1 MESGR
6 QYPAY
11 FGLNAWPIA
20 AAQRNSS
27 ASASATQHRWP
38 RARLHSAFAAAIFKR
53 DGPCDHP
60 TAASTTTTGMA
71 WKGPQLWRTR
81 HESGTA
87 EGIHAAL
94 RGATDPERA
103 TSNSGCGNRTRARL
117 SSSMAETVLQSPRQL
132 VSLRL
137 RSCGATISFG
147 RNGKPERLRSKR
159 EYTSDSGRPS
169 LGRAA

>member
-6 QYPAY
+6 RYPAC

-20 AAQRNSS
+20 ADQRNSS
-27 ASASATQHRWP
+27 ASASATQHRRP
-38 RARLHSAFAAAIFKR
+38 RARLHSAFAAA
-53 DGPCDHP
+53 CDHP

-117 SSSMAETVLQSPRQL
+117 SSSMAETVLESPRQL

-137 RSCGATISFG
+137 RSCGATTSFG
-147 RNGKPERLRSKR
+147 TNGKPERLRSKR
-159 EYTSDSGRPS
+159 ECTSDNGRPS
-169 LGRAA
+169 LGSLGSAA